1 MNSLK
6 SNGDYL
12 AREFARLMQ
21 PSKPQASMRKS
32 ASFDEEH
39 ELTDEIDLDDS
50 ADLTAA
56 ELAMEDEDKVDKDKV
71 DGDYY
76 DEIDNI
82 ILESPDNDSHNLVSD
97 SLDSEISDFDHYADD
112 EDALDDKHAH
122 ILSGLS
128 KIASSLRSKNEGFAA
143 DVVEATALSITNDF
157 KKEASRNKFVKSELR
172 KIASDLRVKGDSF
185 ASDLVLATINK
196 I

>member
-39 ELTDEIDLDDS
+39 GLTHEIDLDGS
-50 ADLTAA
+50 ADPTAA
-56 ELAMEDEDKVDKDKV
+56 ELAMKDE

-76 DEIDNI
+76 NEIDDI
-82 ILESPDNDSHNLVSD
+82 ILESPDSDSYNLVSD
-97 SLDSEISDFDHYADD
+97 SLDGEISDFDHYADD

-143 DVVEATALSITNDF
+143 DVVEATALSITNDL

>member
-56 ELAMEDEDKVDKDKV
+56 ELAMKDEDEI